1 MLILCNYY
9 IPKAPKAL
17 ELLSSLF
24 QSITLANRITINL
37 LAGSLLLA
45 LVGIALNYCII
56 LHYSIVVITIMILLM
71 MLFIFEEFNSLIQL
85 FIFSL
90 LTVEYLALL

>member
-1 MLILCNYY
+1 MIG
-9 IPKAPKAL
+9 AL
-17 ELLSSLF
+17 ECMSSLF

-45 LVGIALNYCII
+45 LVGIAINYCLL
-56 LHYSIVVITIMILLM
+56 LHYSIIVITMILLM
-71 MLFIFEEFNSLIQL
+71 IMLFIFEQFNSLVQL

-90 LTVEYLALL
+90 LSVEYLAMH